1 MGVLI
6 PQHLGLAALAVAAA
20 APVSVATAGSCKVM
34 DVGTKVVG
42 KRVCLREISISIV
55 MGPRMY
61 II

>member
-34 DVGTKVVG
+34 DVGTKVG
-42 KRVCLREISISIV
+42 GQASMSA
-55 MGPRMY
+55 
-61 II
+61 